1 MNLLVTNTRNAQ
13 AYAIIRFLRPEAQ
26 KIVVT
31 MEGSNRFAARLSHA
45 ANSRLVDKRYYVPSP
60 VEDWKAGNIKR
71 ENTEREEAYIRA
83 IERICEE
90 EQIDTI
96 FPSID
101 PHVYVFSKNKVRL
114 EKKGI
119 LIPIPDYEIVITPL
133 DKYRT
138 VRAAQE
144 VGFPCPRTYLP
155 ESEDD
160 LRRIAEEVGFPLVL
174 KPRFTVGGR
183 GMEIVRDSRELSAKT
198 RLAREKQD
206 TPMIQEYIPGRQKP
220 NLNFLLGKKGE
231 LKVGFSGKQLR
242 HFSRLNLN
250 FPTARESSVP
260 EPYVANAIRL
270 VQNLGY
276 WGAVN
281 IETKIDARDGIP
293 KLMEINARFAAS
305 LGNRIE
311 LGINEPLIC
320 LRIAR
325 GEEVETIKEYPVG
338 ILFLDP
344 IEDFLGLAIRFLD
357 RLVYKFRVG
366 VQKKAPMD
374 PFNPPMAIKEL
385 VDSYRQ
391 THLNGKRKFF
401 NPYFRYFFRDPLVSV
416 LWWLQ
421 YSTLVLRA
429 AKELGR

>member
-1 MNLLVTNTRNAQ
+1 
-13 AYAIIRFLRPEAQ
+13 
-26 KIVVT
+26 
-31 MEGSNRFAARLSHA
+31 
-45 ANSRLVDKRYYVPSP
+45 
-60 VEDWKAGNIKR
+60 
-71 ENTEREEAYIRA
+71 
-83 IERICEE
+83 
-90 EQIDTI
+90 
-96 FPSID
+96 
-101 PHVYVFSKNKVRL
+101 
-114 EKKGI
+114 
-119 LIPIPDYEIVITPL
+119 
-133 DKYRT
+133 
-138 VRAAQE
+138 

-155 ESEDD
+155 ECEDD
-160 LRRIAEEVGFPLVL
+160 LRRIAEEVGFPLVI

-206 TPMIQEYIPGRQKP
+206 MPMIQEYIPGRQKP
-220 NLNFLLGKKGE
+220 NLNFLLGKRGE

-242 HFSRLNLN
+242 HFSRLSLN

-276 WGAVN
+276 WGGVN

-305 LGNRIE
+305 LGNRVE

-325 GEEVETIKEYPVG
+325 GEEVEAIKEYPVG

-344 IEDFLGLAIRFLD
+344 IEDFLGLGIRFLD

-366 VQKKAPMD
+366 LQKKAPMD
-374 PFNPPMAIKEL
+374 PLNPPLAIKDL
-385 VDSYRQ
+385 VDSYKQ
-391 THLNGKRKFF
+391 TYLNGKKKFF
-401 NPYFRYFFRDPLVSV
+401 NPYFRYFFSDPLVSV